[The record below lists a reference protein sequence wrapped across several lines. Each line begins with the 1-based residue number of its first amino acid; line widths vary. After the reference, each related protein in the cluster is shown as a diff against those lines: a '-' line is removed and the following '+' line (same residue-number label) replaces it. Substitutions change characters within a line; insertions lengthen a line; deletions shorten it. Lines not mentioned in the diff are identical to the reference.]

1 MKSTIGIIVTEL
13 FQVSLV
19 TYLVLLLAENIV
31 PGAVS
36 DFFNLNI
43 LLALVVVS
51 AVLMVLP
58 VSEKKWKDEKKMLQ
72 KFLHLAFEEWDKEV
86 ERVKKSRFEWLY
98 VFLVSYGGGAL
109 VYYKTRELGLI
120 AVFLA
125 FLSGIIIWLLSQLIL
140 HEEH

>member
-98 VFLVSYGGGAL
+98 VFP
-109 VYYKTRELGLI
+109 
-120 AVFLA
+120 
-125 FLSGIIIWLLSQLIL
+125 QLC
-140 HEEH
+140 H

>member
-19 TYLVLLLAENIV
+19 TYLILLLAENLI

-43 LLALVVVS
+43 LLALVVAS

-72 KFLHLAFEEWDKEV
+72 VMLHQAFKQWDKEV
-86 ERVKKSRFEWLY
+86 ALVKKSRFEWLY

-120 AVFLA
+120 AIALA
-125 FLSGIIIWLLSQLIL
+125 ILTGIIIWLLSQLIL
-140 HEEH
+140 HEEN

>member
-31 PGAVS
+31 PGSVS

-43 LLALVVVS
+43 LLALVVTGCVF
-51 AVLMVLP
+51 MVLP

-86 ERVKKSRFEWLY
+86 GRVKKSRFEWLY

-109 VYYKTRELGLI
+109 VYYKTRELGAI
-120 AVFLA
+120 AIALA
-125 FLSGIIIWLLSQLIL
+125 ILAGIIIWLLSHLIL
-140 HEEH
+140 SEED